1 MLSHL
6 YVEDKGARTG
16 EVENRVTAERWGWEG
31 HIRKA
36 KVLTRGTEHT

>member
-6 YVEDKGARTG
+6 YVKDKRAGTG

-36 KVLTRGTEHT
+36 KVLTRDTEHT